1 MIVMPNTDPVIDEP
15 SLVDFLLRRAQATAK
30 VRVLP
35 CAALTKGLAGETMTE
50 IGLLQEA
57 GAVAFT
63 DGDRSVANARV
74 LRRALSYAA
83 TFNALVICHAE
94 DPELVK
100 GASATEGEFATRLG
114 LPASPAIAEAMIVE
128 RDIRL
133 VELTG
138 ARVHFGQISTRA
150 SLEVIA
156 AAKARGVKVTCG
168 VAAHYLTL
176 NELDVGSYYTF
187 RKVRPPL
194 RSEDDRAAMVEG
206 VASGVIDVIV
216 SSHEPQ
222 GADTKRQPFAT
233 AAAGTVGL
241 ETLLPAALSLVH
253 NGQASLPHVLK
264 TMTAAPAR
272 IFGLASGTLA
282 KGAPADLILLD
293 EGEPFVVD
301 AEKLHSRSRNTAFDG
316 RKFQGRV
323 RATLSGGATSRR
335 SHKQSVMAGLDPAI
349 HLSTALWMA
358 GSEAGHDK
366 QGRAG
371 IVATMS
377 DVGLSFHFDRMAL
390 GLALGYLL
398 GAIPFGLFFTWL
410 SGAGDVRKIGS
421 GNIGATNVLRTGKKW
436 AAAATLLCDGAKGAA
451 AVLLA
456 RYFLFTTPK
465 SWRGWARCWGTC
477 FPSGCASRAA
487 RAWPRS

>member
-1 MIVMPNTDPVIDEP
+1 
-15 SLVDFLLRRAQATAK
+15 
-30 VRVLP
+30 
-35 CAALTKGLAGETMTE
+35 MTE

-57 GAVAFT
+57 GAIAFT

-74 LRRALSYAA
+74 FRRALSYAA
-83 TFNALVICHAE
+83 TFNALVISHTE

-114 LPASPAIAEAMIVE
+114 LPASPAIAEAMMVE

-138 ARVHFGQISTRA
+138 ARLHFGQISTRA

-168 VAAHYLTL
+168 VAAHHLTL
-176 NELDVGSYYTF
+176 NELDVGAYYTF

-194 RSEDDRAAMVEG
+194 RSEEDRAAMIEG

-253 NGQASLPHVLK
+253 NGQATLSHVLK
-264 TMTAAPAR
+264 TMTAAPGR
-272 IFGLASGTLA
+272 IFGLTQNGGASGTLA

-323 RATLSGGATSRR
+323 RATFVGGTC
-335 SHKQSVMAGLDPAI
+335 V
-349 HLSTALWMA
+349 
-358 GSEAGHDK
+358 
-366 QGRAG
+366 
-371 IVATMS
+371 
-377 DVGLSFHFDRMAL
+377 FDAL
-390 GLALGYLL
+390 G
-398 GAIPFGLFFTWL
+398 
-410 SGAGDVRKIGS
+410 K
-421 GNIGATNVLRTGKKW
+421 
-436 AAAATLLCDGAKGAA
+436 
-451 AVLLA
+451 
-456 RYFLFTTPK
+456 
-465 SWRGWARCWGTC
+465 
-477 FPSGCASRAA
+477 
-487 RAWPRS
+487 